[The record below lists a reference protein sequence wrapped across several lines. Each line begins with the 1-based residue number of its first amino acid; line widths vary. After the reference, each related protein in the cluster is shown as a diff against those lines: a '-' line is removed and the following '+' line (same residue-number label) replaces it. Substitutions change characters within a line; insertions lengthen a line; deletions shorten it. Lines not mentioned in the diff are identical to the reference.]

1 MTKNLL
7 KEIQIVK
14 SLPTESIIIAL
25 HSLPYK
31 PVQAFPKTIVV
42 IISQLQ
48 NLL

>member
-7 KEIQIVK
+7 KEIKIIK
-14 SLPTESIIIAL
+14 LLPTESIIIAL